1 MPANILGVDLATAVG
16 PLTRCRVAACWV
28 VWQSG
33 GMSVPDGTGPRRYA
47 RPYVLPESLD
57 LLTGPAG
64 GVVRLPRHLAWS
76 GSAVYDLDSPGR
88 VVDLYRTVIIEA
100 VSPEDLHAYLNAGT
114 LRRLWSY
121 LWLPPAV
128 RQMWQARFA
137 DLAAIDAL
145 AASA

>member
-1 MPANILGVDLATAVG
+1 
-16 PLTRCRVAACWV
+16 
-28 VWQSG
+28 
-33 GMSVPDGTGPRRYA
+33 MSVPERTGPRRYS
-47 RPYVLPESLD
+47 RPYVLPESLES
-57 LLTGPAG
+57 LAGPVG

-76 GSAVYDLDSPGR
+76 GSATYDLDSPGR

-100 VSPEDLHAYLNAGT
+100 ASSEDLHAFLNGAM

-121 LWLPPAV
+121 LWLPSAV

>member
-1 MPANILGVDLATAVG
+1 
-16 PLTRCRVAACWV
+16 
-28 VWQSG
+28 
-33 GMSVPDGTGPRRYA
+33 MSDPPGHGPRRYA
-47 RPYVLPESLD
+47 RPYVLPQSLD
-57 LLTGPAG
+57 LLVGPVS

-76 GSAVYDLDSPGR
+76 GSAVYDLDVPGR

-100 VSPEDLHAYLNAGT
+100 TSPEDLHAYLNAAM

>member
-1 MPANILGVDLATAVG
+1 
-16 PLTRCRVAACWV
+16 
-28 VWQSG
+28 
-33 GMSVPDGTGPRRYA
+33 MSFPDKAGSRRYA
-47 RPYVLPESLD
+47 RPYVLPESLES
-57 LLTGPAG
+57 LAGPAG

-100 VSPEDLHAYLNAGT
+100 ASPEDLRAYLDART

-128 RQMWQARFA
+128 RQMWQVRFA

>member
-1 MPANILGVDLATAVG
+1 
-16 PLTRCRVAACWV
+16 
-28 VWQSG
+28 
-33 GMSVPDGTGPRRYA
+33 MSIPERAGPRRYA
-47 RPYVLPESLD
+47 RPHVLPESLES
-57 LLTGPAG
+57 LAGPIG

-76 GSAVYDLDSPGR
+76 GGAVYDLDSPGR

-100 VSPEDLHAYLNAGT
+100 ASPEDLHAYLNAAV

-121 LWLPPAV
+121 LWLPTLV

-145 AASA
+145 AVSA

>member
-1 MPANILGVDLATAVG
+1 MSTAEG
-16 PLTRCRVAACWV
+16 A
-28 VWQSG
+28 
-33 GMSVPDGTGPRRYA
+33 GPRRYA
-47 RPYVLPESLD
+47 RPYALPESLE
-57 LLTGPAG
+57 LLAGPVT

-76 GSAVYDLDSPGR
+76 GSAVYDLDVPGR
-88 VVDLYRTVIIEA
+88 VVDMYRTVLIEA
-100 VSPEDLHAYLNAGT
+100 ASPEDLHAYLNAGL

-128 RQMWQARFA
+128 RQMWQSRFA

>member
-1 MPANILGVDLATAVG
+1 MSDPQ
-16 PLTRCRVAACWV
+16 VA
-28 VWQSG
+28 
-33 GMSVPDGTGPRRYA
+33 GPRRYA
-47 RPYVLPESLD
+47 RPYVVPHSLD
-57 LLTGPAG
+57 LLAGPVS

-76 GSAVYDLDSPGR
+76 GSAVYDLDVPGR

-100 VSPEDLHAYLNAGT
+100 ASPEDLHAYLNAAL

-121 LWLPPAV
+121 LWLPLAV
-128 RQMWQARFA
+128 RQMWQSRFA

>member
-1 MPANILGVDLATAVG
+1 
-16 PLTRCRVAACWV
+16 
-28 VWQSG
+28 
-33 GMSVPDGTGPRRYA
+33 MSFPQETGPRKYA
-47 RPYVLPESLD
+47 RPHALPESLES
-57 LLTGPAG
+57 LTGPVG
-64 GVVRLPRHLAWS
+64 GMVRLPRHLAWS

-100 VSPEDLHAYLNAGT
+100 TSPEDLHAYLNAAT

-145 AASA
+145 AATA

>member
-1 MPANILGVDLATAVG
+1 M
-16 PLTRCRVAACWV
+16 RCRVAV
-28 VWQSG
+28 GFVLWQSET
-33 GMSVPDGTGPRRYA
+33 MSVPERSRTRQYA
-47 RPYVLPESLD
+47 RPYVLPESLES
-57 LLTGPAG
+57 LAGPVG

-76 GSAVYDLDSPGR
+76 GGAVYDLDSPGR

-100 VSPEDLHAYLNAGT
+100 AAPEDLHGYLNAAV

-128 RQMWQARFA
+128 RQMWQERFA

>member
-1 MPANILGVDLATAVG
+1 MSSAEGVA
-16 PLTRCRVAACWV
+16 
-28 VWQSG
+28 
-33 GMSVPDGTGPRRYA
+33 PRQYA
-47 RPYVLPESLD
+47 RPHALPESLE
-57 LLTGPAG
+57 LLTGPVT

-76 GSAVYDLDSPGR
+76 GSAVYDLDVPGR

-100 VSPEDLHAYLNAGT
+100 VSPEDLHVLNAGV

-121 LWLPPAV
+121 LWLPPPI
-128 RQMWQARFA
+128 RQLWQARFA

>member
-1 MPANILGVDLATAVG
+1 
-16 PLTRCRVAACWV
+16 
-28 VWQSG
+28 
-33 GMSVPDGTGPRRYA
+33 MSFPQEAGPRRYA
-47 RPYVLPESLD
+47 RPYVLPESLES
-57 LLTGPAG
+57 LTGPVG

-76 GSAVYDLDSPGR
+76 GSATYDLDSPGR

-100 VSPEDLHAYLNAGT
+100 TSAEDLHAYLNART

-145 AASA
+145 AATA

>member
-1 MPANILGVDLATAVG
+1 VLS
-16 PLTRCRVAACWV
+16 VAADV
-28 VWQSG
+28 VLWQAG
-33 GMSVPDGTGPRRYA
+33 FMSVPERSGSRRYA
-47 RPYVLPESLD
+47 RPYVLPESLES
-57 LLTGPAG
+57 LTGPVG

-76 GSAVYDLDSPGR
+76 GGAAYDLDSPGR

-100 VSPEDLHAYLNAGT
+100 AAPEDLHAYLNAAV

-121 LWLPPAV
+121 LWLPPVV